1 MPRRENYT
9 KCKALAL
16 MIKKTTVWF
25 VISVF
30 IWKGLCKPSAAVSNS
45 PISSEMSKVHLVRLM
60 DSSRG
65 SEDVFFAAEEGFL
78 GGRYK

>member
-1 MPRRENYT
+1 MHVLVGRGNHR
-9 KCKALAL
+9 KCKTLAL
-16 MIKKTTVWF
+16 MIGKATMWS
-25 VISVF
+25 VIGVF

-65 SEDVFFAAEEGFL
+65 SEDVFFAAEEEAS
-78 GGRYK
+78 